1 MPLNTTRNQV
11 IALAGLTQAVYQV
24 KKIAT
29 TGMAEQTPFESSI
42 SSILKID
49 AKNVEDIY
57 GGLPGISSGLNQLQ
71 RQLTGAEPPDSEQGR
86 YAAAIIFLEKQ
97 LSKNTPMLSDIRA
110 GIELS
115 QTQAE
120 ALGPTHNTVL
130 TSLGDLYHTT
140 VSTLNPRILVNGEQN
155 HLSNIENIHKIRSL
169 LLAGIRSALLW
180 RQCGGRRW
188 KFLLCRGKIQDGVGL
203 LLNELRQQQ

>member
-42 SSILKID
+42 ASILKID

-57 GGLPGISSGLNQLQ
+57 GGLTGISSGLNQLQ
-71 RQLTGAEPPDSEQGR
+71 RQLTGADPPDSEQGR
-86 YAAAIIFLEKQ
+86 YAASIIFLEKQ
-97 LSKNTPMLSDIRA
+97 LSKNTPMLSDIRS

-115 QTQAE
+115 QSQAE
-120 ALGPTHNTVL
+120 ELGTTHNTVL
-130 TSLGDLYHTT
+130 TTLGDLYHTT

-188 KFLLCRGKIQDGVGL
+188 KFLLQRGTIQNGVGL
-203 LLNELRQQQ
+203 LLNELRQHH

>member
-86 YAAAIIFLEKQ
+86 YAASIIFLEKQ
-97 LSKNTPMLSDIRA
+97 LSKNTPMLSDIRS

-120 ALGPTHNTVL
+120 EFGATHNTVL

-140 VSTLNPRILVNGEQN
+140 VSTLNP
-155 HLSNIENIHKIRSL
+155 
-169 LLAGIRSALLW
+169 
-180 RQCGGRRW
+180 
-188 KFLLCRGKIQDGVGL
+188 
-203 LLNELRQQQ
+203 

>member
-49 AKNVEDIY
+49 AKNVEDI
-57 GGLPGISSGLNQLQ
+57 LPGISSGLNQVQ

>member
-57 GGLPGISSGLNQLQ
+57 GGLTGISSGLNQLQ

-86 YAAAIIFLEKQ
+86 YAASIIFLEKQ
-97 LSKNTPMLSDIRA
+97 LSKNTPMLSDIRS

-115 QTQAE
+115 QTRAE
-120 ALGPTHNTVL
+120 ELGTTHNTVL
-130 TSLGDLYHTT
+130 MTLGDLYHTT
-140 VSTLNPRILVNGEQN
+140 VSTLNPRILVNGEQT

-188 KFLLCRGKIQDGVGL
+188 KFLLQRGTIQNGVGL
-203 LLNELRQQQ
+203 LLNELRQHH

>member
-71 RQLTGAEPPDSEQGR
+71 RQLTGA
-86 YAAAIIFLEKQ
+86 
-97 LSKNTPMLSDIRA
+97 
-110 GIELS
+110 
-115 QTQAE
+115 
-120 ALGPTHNTVL
+120 
-130 TSLGDLYHTT
+130 
-140 VSTLNPRILVNGEQN
+140 
-155 HLSNIENIHKIRSL
+155 
-169 LLAGIRSALLW
+169 
-180 RQCGGRRW
+180 
-188 KFLLCRGKIQDGVGL
+188 
-203 LLNELRQQQ
+203 